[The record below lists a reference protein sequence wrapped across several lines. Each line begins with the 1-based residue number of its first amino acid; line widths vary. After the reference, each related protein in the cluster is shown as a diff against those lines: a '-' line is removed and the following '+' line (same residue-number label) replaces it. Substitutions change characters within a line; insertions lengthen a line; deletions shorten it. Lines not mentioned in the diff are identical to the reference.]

1 MSYHGAYCK
10 GPYVVAGD
18 RREAFSPD
26 QLDRIAACRSD
37 IEPRDSAHLPDV
49 CANLG
54 GDSDQDGICDGDD
67 NCPSVLNTCQADSDD
82 DGFGDA
88 CDCPGAGP
96 NGGDLDGDGIPDE
109 CDADRDGDGCY
120 NDPPEDDHPDQARLL
135 ERTFVQVGCGSGSKS
150 TYVSDVADTDGDG
163 IINCMDHDDDNDGLC
178 EVAGP
183 DCTAIGDPCPEV
195 PGSFCITPVA
205 DAPCAPI
212 WTYCGA
218 PCVEHYIRF
227 HDLIN
232 PDPTA
237 ELRFESVWVVND
249 TLFAAPLLG
258 HSAAENSAVIAA
270 LAGGALGGRALISGV
285 QATRGGGR
293 GGGAA
298 RRRRTLA
305 SRRRRGVFGRSHR
318 AISARSA
325 HVWRPREWRPAAL
338 EAPHG
343 RPRSSGS
350 ARDLGCSGHRDRS
363 GRGAG
368 SGRRFRRC
376 RTRRGAARPA
386 ARPLGV
392 RRQRADSTPEH
403 ARLREQRRDRSGD
416 ADASEAPPG
425 PGRASVRS

>member
-1 MSYHGAYCK
+1 VPDDLPRITDTPGDRCRFEACKPKCINDPDRATCTSNDDCDPGEGPCDCPGADEDIDGNLRDDHNWYAAVSDDFKFIPSATGLSYGSPHGSWCPARVKSHTGGVLSAFDTQPPSEVTVRDVMSYHGAYCK

-218 PCVEHYIRF
+218 PCVEH
-227 HDLIN
+227 
-232 PDPTA
+232 
-237 ELRFESVWVVND
+237 
-249 TLFAAPLLG
+249 
-258 HSAAENSAVIAA
+258 
-270 LAGGALGGRALISGV
+270 
-285 QATRGGGR
+285 
-293 GGGAA
+293 
-298 RRRRTLA
+298 
-305 SRRRRGVFGRSHR
+305 
-318 AISARSA
+318 
-325 HVWRPREWRPAAL
+325 
-338 EAPHG
+338 
-343 RPRSSGS
+343 
-350 ARDLGCSGHRDRS
+350 
-363 GRGAG
+363 
-368 SGRRFRRC
+368 
-376 RTRRGAARPA
+376 
-386 ARPLGV
+386 
-392 RRQRADSTPEH
+392 
-403 ARLREQRRDRSGD
+403 
-416 ADASEAPPG
+416 
-425 PGRASVRS
+425 